1 MAAKIAASATAN
13 AVQDRFMKTPSSSC
27 PKPKAL
33 AFRGEPAFTTVL
45 SKCDAEF
52 APRVDPACLASPEF
66 HGGALRRA
74 KRGPAQPY
82 MLIIAGGQGQIPH
95 PSVLNPSPP
104 NQHLPPPTNPSP
116 LP

>member
-1 MAAKIAASATAN
+1 
-13 AVQDRFMKTPSSSC
+13 MKTPSSSC

-82 MLIIAGGQGQIPH
+82 MLIIAGGQGQIRH
-95 PSVLNPSPP
+95 PSVLNQGRP
-104 NQHLPPPTNPSP
+104 NQGLAPPARLAPVPEHAGDTPHR
-116 LP
+116 

>member
-74 KRGPAQPY
+74 KRNPAQPY
-82 MLIIAGGQGQIPH
+82 MLFMVGGPSQIRH
-95 PSVLNPSPP
+95 PSALHQGPP
-104 NQHLPPPTNPSP
+104 NQRLTPPAR
-116 LP
+116 

>member
-52 APRVDPACLASPEF
+52 APRVDP
-66 HGGALRRA
+66 
-74 KRGPAQPY
+74 
-82 MLIIAGGQGQIPH
+82 
-95 PSVLNPSPP
+95 
-104 NQHLPPPTNPSP
+104 P
-116 LP
+116 LPKTPGIPRWRAAAAGKKRPRATLHDYHCRSTRSMRDQCGH